1 MKFDDRIVEQVRNGI
16 NIVDLIGGYLPLKK
30 QGQNHSAL
38 CPFHAEKTPSFLVSD
53 SKQIF
58 KCFGCGA
65 GGDVFKFIMLMEN
78 RTFPEAVK
86 FLAERSGIAVRQEA
100 GSPSPRSQRMQRL
113 REAMERAGRLYR
125 QYLERSGAARD
136 YLRNRQI
143 TADTAERFQ
152 IGYAPGG
159 GQLVA
164 DLRREGFTEP
174 ELMACGLVKEGKG
187 GRSYEHLRH
196 RVILPI
202 RDLQGRTV
210 AFGGRVMGD
219 GHPKYLNTSDTD
231 LYKKGANL
239 YALDLSRPEIRR
251 RGFAILVEGY
261 FDCVMPHQF
270 GFRNVIATLGTSLT
284 TDQAK
289 LLRHYT
295 RRVVI
300 NYDPDTAG
308 ANAAS
313 RSAEIFVREG
323 FNVSIARIPGGQDPD
338 SFLRDHGVRAYGDV
352 LRSSVPLLTFL
363 LDWRIRQ
370 HKDPYSPRGKREIV
384 EHLVPHLAAIANR
397 IERAEAV
404 SRTAALLRLDENL
417 VLAEM
422 RQARRPRSGSL
433 LAAPGPRPAIVT
445 QAEKTLV
452 LAALDPDH
460 GHRVFTEVKPDWFE
474 DLESGKIFEA
484 LFDLHRRRGNLTVAA
499 ASERLDSENR
509 DLLENLALADDPL
522 SDEYVVECIRAL
534 KEKYLKHQSRR
545 IQEQILEAEKSASST
560 RHLRNL
566 LARKE
571 RIHREMSGASAR
583 N

>member
-1 MKFDDRIVEQVRNGI
+1 MKFDDRIVEQIRNSI
-16 NIVDLIGGYLPLKK
+16 NIVDLIGGYFPLKK

-58 KCFGCGA
+58 KCFGCGS
-65 GGDVFKFIMLMEN
+65 GGDIFKFIMLMEN
-78 RTFPEAVK
+78 RTFPETVR

-100 GSPSPRSQRMQRL
+100 GSPNPRTSRMQRL
-113 REAMERAGRLYR
+113 REAMELAGRLYR

-136 YLRNRQI
+136 YLQDRRI
-143 TADTAERFQ
+143 AAETTERFQ

-164 DLRREGFTEP
+164 DLRREGFTDQ
-174 ELMACGLVKEGKG
+174 ELMACGLVKEGRG
-187 GRSYEHLRH
+187 GGSYEPLRR
-196 RVILPI
+196 RVIFPI
-202 RDLQGRTV
+202 RDLQGRIV

-219 GHPKYLNTSDTD
+219 GVPKYLNSSDTD

-270 GFRNVIATLGTSLT
+270 GFRNVIASLGTSLT

-308 ANAAS
+308 ANATV
-313 RSAEIFVREG
+313 RSADIFVREG
-323 FNVSIARIPGGQDPD
+323 FSVSIARIPGGQDPD
-338 SFLRDHGVRAYGDV
+338 SFLRDHGAQAYGDV
-352 LRSSVPLLTFL
+352 LRSSVPLLSFL
-363 LDWRIRQ
+363 LSWLMRQ
-370 HKDPYSPRGKREIV
+370 QKDPYSPRGKREIV
-384 EHLVPHLAAIANR
+384 EQVLPHLAAIANR

-404 SRTAALLRLDENL
+404 SRTATLLKLDENL
-417 VLAEM
+417 ILAEL
-422 RQARRPRSGSL
+422 RQARRPRPRSL
-433 LAAPGPRPAIVT
+433 LDAPSPQPATVT

-452 LAALDPDH
+452 LAALDPAH
-460 GHRVFTEVKPDWFE
+460 RHRVFSEVERDWFE
-474 DLESGKIFEA
+474 ELGSGKIFEA
-484 LFDLHRRRGNLTVAA
+484 LFDLNHQQRGPTVVE
-499 ASERLDSENR
+499 ASEQLDPENR
-509 DLLENLALADDPL
+509 DLLENLALADNTL
-522 SDEYVVECIRAL
+522 SDEMVVECIRAL
-534 KEKYLKHQSRR
+534 RRKHFENLSRR
-545 IQEQILEAEKSASST
+545 VQEQILEEEKSASST
-560 RHLRNL
+560 RHLREL
-566 LARKE
+566 LTRKE
-571 RIHREMSGASAR
+571 RIRKKIEFDLV
-583 N
+583 

>member
-1 MKFDDRIVEQVRNGI
+1 MKFDDRIVEQIRNSI

-65 GGDVFKFIMLMEN
+65 GGDIFKFIMLMEN
-78 RTFPEAVK
+78 RTFPEAVM
-86 FLAERSGIAVRQEA
+86 FLGERSGITVRQAAESQ
-100 GSPSPRSQRMQRL
+100 SPGTQRTQRL
-113 REAMERAGRLYR
+113 RQAMELAGKLYR
-125 QYLERSGAARD
+125 QFLERSGAARN
-136 YLRNRQI
+136 YLQNRQI
-143 TADTAERFQ
+143 NRETTERFQ

-164 DLRREGFTEP
+164 DLNREGFTDQ

-187 GRSYEHLRH
+187 GHSYEHLRR
-196 RVILPI
+196 RVVFPI
-202 RDLQGRTV
+202 RDLQGRIV
-210 AFGGRVMGD
+210 AFGGRIMGD
-219 GHPKYLNTSDTD
+219 GIPKYLNSPDTD

-239 YALDLSRPEIRR
+239 YALELSRPEIRR

-270 GFRNVIATLGTSLT
+270 GFGNVIAVLGTSLT

-308 ANAAS
+308 ANATL
-313 RSAEIFVREG
+313 RSADIFVREG
-323 FNVSIARIPGGQDPD
+323 FNVSIAQIPGGQDPD
-338 SFLRDHGVRAYGDV
+338 SFLRDHGAQAYVDV
-352 LRSSVPLLTFL
+352 LRSSVPLLSFL
-363 LDWRIRQ
+363 LSWLIRQ
-370 HKDPYSPRGKREIV
+370 QKDPYSPGGKREIV
-384 EHLVPHLAAIANR
+384 EQVMPHLAAIANR

-404 SRTAALLRLDENL
+404 SRTATLLRLDENL
-417 VLAEM
+417 ILAEM
-422 RQARRPRSGSL
+422 RYVRKPQPGHLPVTPSPR
-433 LAAPGPRPAIVT
+433 LATVT

-452 LAALDPDH
+452 LAALDPAH
-460 GHRVFTEVKPDWFE
+460 QHRVFSEVEPDWFGN
-474 DLESGKIFEA
+474 LGSGKIFEA
-484 LFDLHRRRGNLTVAA
+484 LFDLNRQQRGLTAAA
-499 ASERLDSENR
+499 ASQQLDPENR
-509 DLLENLALADDPL
+509 DLLENLALADDSL
-522 SDEYVVECIRAL
+522 SEEIVVECIRAL
-534 KEKYLKHQSRR
+534 RRKHFEHLSRR
-545 IQEQILEAEKSASST
+545 VQEQILEEEKNAAST
-560 RHLRNL
+560 GILREL

-571 RIHREMSGASAR
+571 RIRKKIEFDLV
-583 N
+583 